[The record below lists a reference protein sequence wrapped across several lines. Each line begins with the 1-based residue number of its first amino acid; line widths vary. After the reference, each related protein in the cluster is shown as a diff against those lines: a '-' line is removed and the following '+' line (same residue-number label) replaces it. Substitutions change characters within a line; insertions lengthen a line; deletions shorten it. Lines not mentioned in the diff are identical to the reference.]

1 MKKHTIIKTVV
12 VIIFLIV
19 CILTMF
25 FADINKILENKSP
38 VFSLQKQIYEDKT
51 EEYIGFG
58 YKIFKIVDGEE
69 IKVKIGTI
77 FSSYDSIK

>member
-12 VIIFLIV
+12 IIIFLIV

-77 FSSYDSIK
+77 FSSYDNIK

>member
-12 VIIFLIV
+12 IIIFLIV

-38 VFSLQKQIYEDKT
+38 VFSLQKQVYEDKT

-58 YKIFKIVDGEE
+58 YKIFKIIDGEE

>member
-12 VIIFLIV
+12 IIIFLIV

>member
-12 VIIFLIV
+12 IIIFLIV

-38 VFSLQKQIYEDKT
+38 VFSLQKQVYEDKT

>member
-12 VIIFLIV
+12 IIIFLIV

-38 VFSLQKQIYEDKT
+38 VFSLQKQVYEDKT

-58 YKIFKIVDGEE
+58 YKIFKIVDEEE

>member
-12 VIIFLIV
+12 IIIFLIV

-69 IKVKIGTI
+69 IKVKTGTI

>member
-12 VIIFLIV
+12 IIIFLIV

-58 YKIFKIVDGEE
+58 YKIFKIVDEEE

>member
-12 VIIFLIV
+12 IIIFLIV

-69 IKVKIGTI
+69 KKIKIGTI

>member
-12 VIIFLIV
+12 IIIFLIV

-38 VFSLQKQIYEDKT
+38 VFSLQKQTYEDKT